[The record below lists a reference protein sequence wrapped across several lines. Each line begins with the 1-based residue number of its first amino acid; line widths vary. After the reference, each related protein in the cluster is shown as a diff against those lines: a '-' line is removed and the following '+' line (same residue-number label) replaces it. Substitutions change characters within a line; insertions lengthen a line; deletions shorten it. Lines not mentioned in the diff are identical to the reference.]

1 MSRPAHLLQGLGI
14 LQELPHTPERD
25 RDELAF
31 RIALGPLLMTMKGVA
46 SPEVE
51 QTYTRPR
58 ALCHELGERS
68 LLIRATWGLAV
79 HHLVRGQ
86 PRQAQGIVQEL
97 RRLIEDE
104 PGTPLLSLAHVALGS
119 ALYYLGELPFAY
131 EHFQQGMR
139 LTAPSGTAFL
149 RITVARRISG

>member
-1 MSRPAHLLQGLGI
+1 
-14 LQELPHTPERD
+14 
-25 RDELAF
+25 
-31 RIALGPLLMTMKGVA
+31 MTMKGVA

-51 QTYTRPR
+51 QTYTRAR

-68 LLIRATWGLAV
+68 LLIRATWGLSV
-79 HHLVRGQ
+79 HHLVRGR

-131 EHFQQGMR
+131 EHFQQGIAAYSPER
-139 LTAPSGTAFL
+139 HRFLAHYGGPQDLRVTCLRNRAWVVWALGYPDQAVAAGRAATDLASVPSL
-149 RITVARRISG
+149 K